1 MFSIKEGV
9 SLQGLQIEM
18 REVLIQME
26 HLFNK
31 INKELVITSGT
42 EGIHSP
48 TSLHYY
54 GYALDFRNRHLTENE
69 KALTLARLYEIFDNT
84 NYRVINHPTHI
95 HIEFRG
101 HIS

>member
-9 SLQGLQIEM
+9 SLQGLKIEM

-26 HLFNK
+26 HIFNK

-42 EGIHSP
+42 EGLHSA

-54 GYALDFRNRHLTENE
+54 GYALDFRKRHLKPNEQLRVLTHLYAAFEN
-69 KALTLARLYEIFDNT
+69 TD
-84 NYRVINHPTHI
+84 YRIIDHPTHY
-95 HIEFRG
+95 HVEFRG
-101 HIS
+101 KIK

>member
-26 HLFNK
+26 SIFNK
-31 INKELVITSGT
+31 IDKELVITSGT
-42 EGIHSP
+42 EGLHSA

-54 GYALDFRNRHLTENE
+54 GYALDFRKRHLKENE
-69 KALTLARLYEIFDNT
+69 KARVLAYLYENLHD
-84 NYRVINHPTHI
+84 NYRIIDHDTHY

-101 HIS
+101 NIK